1 MAWKSTIFHRIFCGP
16 GGPRSLNRA
25 LFSRI
30 RGGPGHPSSLSRAF
44 FAEFAE
50 VDATPACTFC
60 NLFMFLLFVCSFLDD
75 FSSCFGP
82 QFLAFFCLA
91 KKNSPAARE
100 VQQALSW
107 NKTVVYGFSATF
119 LWERGARAA
128 RKAHNRVA
136 GTKFFLYCMGGCYL
150 FFTPPPPRD
159 FRPQPRP
166 HSPPRPPA
174 SLNRTTYDT
183 RRPIPPGA
191 PRIPPVIASAPADF
205 LCWSRQIPPCS

>member
-1 MAWKSTIFHRIFCGP
+1 MEVQGTPVHSAGRFSPNLRRSTPPPLVHFVICSCFCFLFARFWTIFHPVLAPNFWP
-16 GGPRSLNRA
+16 
-25 LFSRI
+25 
-30 RGGPGHPSSLSRAF
+30 F
-44 FAEFAE
+44 FA
-50 VDATPACTFC
+50 
-60 NLFMFLLFVCSFLDD
+60 S
-75 FSSCFGP
+75 
-82 QFLAFFCLA
+82 Q

-107 NKTVVYGFSATF
+107 NKTVVYGFLATF

-166 HSPPRPPA
+166 PIPPRPPA